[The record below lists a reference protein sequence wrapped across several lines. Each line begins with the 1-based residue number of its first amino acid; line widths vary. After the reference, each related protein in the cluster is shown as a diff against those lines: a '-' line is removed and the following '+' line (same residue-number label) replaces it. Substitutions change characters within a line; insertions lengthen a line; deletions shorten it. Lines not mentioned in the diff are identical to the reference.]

1 MATVADEAGR
11 APAGMQDEGR
21 AAAWRDGKRYA
32 WLLGLFVPTLPFL
45 AWGLDSP
52 TPYRIAAREL
62 LRDTLLDAAREELR
76 RRSWSE
82 VTMADVARAAGL
94 SRQTLYKEFGS
105 RDEFARAFV
114 MRETDRFLV
123 AVEQALRERC
133 DDPQAAIRAAFEVF
147 LAAAGEHP
155 LVRSILFEGAE
166 NGLLALV
173 TTRGEKIVGHATER
187 LAGILASCWPE
198 LAPRNGR
205 PLAECLVR
213 LGISYAT
220 LPAASVD
227 EAASAVSALL
237 APYLARAA
245 R

>member
-1 MATVADEAGR
+1 LPA
-11 APAGMQDEGR
+11 APVLE
-21 AAAWRDGKRYA
+21 
-32 WLLGLFVPTLPFL
+32 
-45 AWGLDSP
+45 SP
-52 TPYRIAAREL
+52 TPYRVAAREL

-82 VTMADVARAAGL
+82 VTMADVARVAGL

-114 MRETDRFLV
+114 MRESDRFLV
-123 AVEQALRERC
+123 AVEGALRERLE
-133 DDPQAAIRAAFEVF
+133 DPDAAIRAAFEVF
-147 LAAAGEHP
+147 LAAAAEHP

-173 TTRGEKIVGHATER
+173 TTGGEAIVGHASER
-187 LAGILASCWPE
+187 LAGILLSCWPG
-198 LAPRNGR
+198 LAPREAR

-220 LPAASVD
+220 LPADSAG
-227 EAASAVSALL
+227 EAASVVSRLL
-237 APYLARAA
+237 APYLAAVA

>member
-1 MATVADEAGR
+1 MPV
-11 APAGMQDEGR
+11 
-21 AAAWRDGKRYA
+21 
-32 WLLGLFVPTLPFL
+32 
-45 AWGLDSP
+45 LDSP
-52 TPYRIAAREL
+52 TPYRVAAREL

-114 MRETDRFLV
+114 MRESDRFLV
-123 AVEQALRERC
+123 AVEAALQERR
-133 DDPQAAIRAAFEVF
+133 DDPHAAIRAAFRVF
-147 LAAAGEHP
+147 LDAAGEHP

-173 TTRGEKIVGHATER
+173 TTRGEGIVGHATER
-187 LAGILASCWPE
+187 LAGILDSCWPE
-198 LAPRNGR
+198 LGGRDAR

-220 LPAASVD
+220 LPAGSPD
-227 EAASAVSALL
+227 TAASAVARLL
-237 APYLARAA
+237 APYLAAAA